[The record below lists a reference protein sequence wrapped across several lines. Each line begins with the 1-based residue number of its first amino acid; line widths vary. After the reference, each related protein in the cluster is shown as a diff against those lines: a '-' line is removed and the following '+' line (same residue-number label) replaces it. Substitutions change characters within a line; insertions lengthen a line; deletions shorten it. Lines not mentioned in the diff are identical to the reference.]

1 MESASGPAEASQT
14 PAKRWLLLLLI
25 TPALLW
31 GCWNG
36 PFLRFDD
43 PMIFAWSGTGS
54 WSDALRY
61 HPDHQFFFPLTLL
74 SLRLDRVIFEA
85 LFPDQTAANPE
96 AWVTLARLVNLLW
109 HAATS
114 AMVWMIA
121 RRLGAGARLSA
132 FVLAAFALHPTACE
146 SVCWAIERKNVLAGF
161 FCFLAFWIYLD
172 ARSLKMHALA
182 LLAYGAALLAKPS
195 ALGLFPVVIMWEA
208 LGRPRIYAGADN
220 FANASSGL
228 AGWKGA
234 LTRVVPWILI
244 TAAFTAANLFWC
256 AKSFLPTLGGSIWA
270 VALTDV
276 EVLRRYVQNFIWPV
290 GLSFFYGGAPITSAF
305 TVRFWISLILLGGF
319 VAVTVCLSEPRNRR
333 ATLFG
338 WAWFASALGP
348 CLNFL
353 TITFLMQDRYAYL
366 SAPGLWLAVGLAARG
381 AATRMGSA
389 KVNAGRFAALGVLGL
404 SAAWTASSFVR
415 SAAFNDS
422 TLLFADAAEKEPQSC
437 YAQIFYAQELQTKMR
452 SLEDPQAAE
461 VFAGRAIKAFEA
473 GLAAPDFERYLHQPD
488 AHLDLGY
495 LYLRRGRIQEAVA
508 QAEAALNP
516 PPWIPVLPSQL
527 ARAERLHGMA
537 VYRIGNLPQATAHF
551 ERAMANAEG
560 ETRDEIVVLWAGT
573 ALELAAS
580 LERDGN
586 AEKARGIRAL
596 AAQGLRSIPDASKAH
611 AAAMKMLK
619 TLPPS
624 TAP

>member
-1 MESASGPAEASQT
+1 MESASGPAETLQP
-14 PAKRWLLLLLI
+14 PAKRWLLLLLL

-61 HPDHQFFFPLTLL
+61 HPDHQFFFPLTLV
-74 SLRLDRVIFEA
+74 SLRLDRVIFES
-85 LFPDQTAANPE
+85 LFPAQSASNPE
-96 AWVTLARLVNLLW
+96 AWVTLARMVNLLW
-109 HAATS
+109 HAAAS
-114 AMVWMIA
+114 AMVWMVA
-121 RRLGAGARLSA
+121 RRLGAGARLAA
-132 FVLAAFALHPTACE
+132 FVLAAFALHPSACE
-146 SVCWAIERKNVLAGF
+146 SVCWAIERKNVLTGF
-161 FCFLAFWIYLD
+161 FCFLAFCIYLD
-172 ARSLKMHALA
+172 ARSFKLHALA

-195 ALGLFPVVIMWEA
+195 ALGLFPVVIMWEV
-208 LGRPRIYAGADN
+208 LGRPRINSDAGTS
-220 FANASSGL
+220 ASASTGL

-234 LTRVVPWILI
+234 LGRVAPWVLL
-244 TAAFTAANLFWC
+244 TAAFTAANLIWC

-290 GLSFFYGGAPITSAF
+290 SLSFFYGGAPITSVFAG
-305 TVRFWISLILLGGF
+305 RFWINLLALVGF
-319 VAVTVCLSEPRNRR
+319 VAATVFLSEPRNRR

-366 SAPGLWLAVGLAARG
+366 SAPGLWLAVGLAAQGGVSRLG
-381 AATRMGSA
+381 AA
-389 KVNAGRFAALGVLGL
+389 KVRVSRLAALGVLGL
-404 SAAWTASSFVR
+404 AAAWTASSFVR

-422 TLLFADAAEKEPQSC
+422 MQLFADAAEKEPQSC
-437 YAQIFYAQELQTKMR
+437 YAQIFYAQELQVKMR
-452 SLEDPQAAE
+452 ALEDPQAANL
-461 VFAGRAIKAFEA
+461 FAGHAIAAFEA

-495 LYLRRGRIQEAVA
+495 LYLRRGRFQDAIT
-508 QAEAALNP
+508 QADAALLP
-516 PPWIPVLPSQL
+516 PPWIPVLPGQW

-537 VYRIGNLPQATAHF
+537 VYRMGNLPQATAHF
-551 ERAMANAEG
+551 ERAMAHAEG

-573 ALELAAS
+573 ALELAAVF
-580 LERDGN
+580 EREGN
-586 AEKARGIRAL
+586 REKARSIRAT
-596 AAQGLRSIPDASKAH
+596 AAQGLRSIPDTSKAH
-611 AAAMKMLK
+611 AAALKMLA

-624 TAP
+624 TPP